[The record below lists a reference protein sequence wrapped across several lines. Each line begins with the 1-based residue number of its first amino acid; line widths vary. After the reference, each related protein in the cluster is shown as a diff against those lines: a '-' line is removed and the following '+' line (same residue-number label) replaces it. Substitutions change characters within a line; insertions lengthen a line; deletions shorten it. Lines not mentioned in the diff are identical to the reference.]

1 MPKPSPS
8 SDALPSEAAVAL
20 DRLLAIMARLRD
32 PKSGCPWDLEQNF
45 SSIVPHTIEEAY
57 EVADAIEAGD
67 MPALVG
73 ELGDLMFQVVFY
85 AQMASE
91 AGDFTMADILD
102 AINTKMIERHPHVF
116 SSVEIKSSAAQT
128 VAWETQK
135 ASERAKLAAAAG
147 RAPSALDGV
156 TPALPA
162 LTRADKLQKRAARIG
177 FDWRNAAEVT
187 AKVEEELAEIQQELA
202 GDARKTAIEEEVGD
216 LLFSVTNLAR
226 HLHVEPES
234 ALRRANAKFERRF
247 RRVEAILRT
256 QGIDPAEAG
265 IDRMEDA
272 WNQVK
277 SEERA

>member
-1 MPKPSPS
+1 M
-8 SDALPSEAAVAL
+8 SEAAAAL
-20 DRLLAIMARLRD
+20 DQLLAIMARLRD
-32 PKSGCPWDLEQNF
+32 PKSGCPWDLAQNF
-45 SSIVPHTIEEAY
+45 TSIVPHTIEEAY

-67 MPALVG
+67 MQALVG

-91 AGDFTMADILD
+91 AGDFAMVDVLD
-102 AINTKMIERHPHVF
+102 AINNKMIERHPHVF
-116 SSVEIKSSAAQT
+116 SSVEINSAAAQT
-128 VAWETQK
+128 VAWESQK
-135 ASERAKLAAAAG
+135 ATERAKLAAAAG

-156 TPALPA
+156 ISALPA
-162 LTRADKLQKRAARIG
+162 LARADKLQKRAARIG

-187 AKVEEELAEIQQELA
+187 AKVEEELAEICAELD
-202 GDARKTAIEEEVGD
+202 GEARPQAVDEEIGD

-226 HLHVEPES
+226 HLRIEPEG

-247 RRVEAILRT
+247 RRVEAILRA
-256 QGIDPAEAG
+256 QGIDPADAG

-277 SEERA
+277 AEERA

>member
-1 MPKPSPS
+1 M
-8 SDALPSEAAVAL
+8 SDAAQSL
-20 DRLLAIMARLRD
+20 DRLLDIMARLRD

-91 AGDFTMADILD
+91 AGDFDMHDVLE
-102 AINTKMIERHPHVF
+102 AINNKMIERHPHVF
-116 SSVEIKSSAAQT
+116 SSVEINSAAAQT
-128 VAWETQK
+128 VAWESHK
-135 ASERAKLAAAAG
+135 AAERAKLAATAG

-156 TPALPA
+156 ISALPA
-162 LTRADKLQKRAARIG
+162 LARADKLQKRAARIG

-187 AKVEEELAEIQQELA
+187 AKVEEELAEIRAELD
-202 GDARKTAIEEEVGD
+202 GEARKSAIDEELGD
-216 LLFSVTNLAR
+216 LLFAVTNLAR
-226 HLHVEPES
+226 HLHVEPEG

-247 RRVEAILRT
+247 RRVEAILRAE
-256 QGIDPAEAG
+256 GIDPSDAG
-265 IDRMEDA
+265 IDRMEAA

-277 SEERA
+277 AEERA